1 MALTDKY
8 GLDSHERDQRKKF
21 VHLSDEDISALQ
33 ELRPWLEKHVDRIVE
48 DFYVHLLTYKEARA
62 FFSDVRTLA
71 HVKAAQ
77 RDYLL
82 DLFRGTYDEGYF
94 ERRLQIG
101 VVHERIGLA
110 PKWYVGSNSNFFGL
124 LVPLL
129 EEKYLFRRRKFVR
142 AVLALTKVMNLDQQL
157 VIDTYIGSLVDKLQ
171 EKQKPADLLLKDIQ
185 EGVSVLASSSSEIL
199 ATTTQVAAEQ
209 GNKAVE
215 AGVKQSADAA
225 ESIRLLADS
234 VAEAGQTLRGQ
245 VPVLYP
251 RTQHPGG
258 REPGAR
264 EQSAPTLSP
273 AGAGFGTHRPTRHRP
288 HGAAAGRARGMGQP
302 TS

>member
-110 PKWYVGSNSNFFGL
+110 PKWYVGSTSNFFGL

-171 EKQKPADLLLKDIQ
+171 EKQDRKSTRLN
-185 EGVSVLASSSSEIL
+185 SSH
-199 ATTTQVAAEQ
+199 Q
-209 GNKAVE
+209 
-215 AGVKQSADAA
+215 
-225 ESIRLLADS
+225 
-234 VAEAGQTLRGQ
+234 
-245 VPVLYP
+245 
-251 RTQHPGG
+251 
-258 REPGAR
+258 
-264 EQSAPTLSP
+264 
-273 AGAGFGTHRPTRHRP
+273 
-288 HGAAAGRARGMGQP
+288 
-302 TS
+302 